1 MMQKEQ
7 LTTTRQML
15 ETAYERHDT
24 ATVTRLSQLLDQYA
38 AQQARE
44 QLGELSRPA

>member
-1 MMQKEQ
+1 MQKEQ

-15 ETAYERHDT
+15 ETAYDRHDMT
-24 ATVTRLSQLLDQYA
+24 AVTRLSQLLDQYA

>member
-1 MMQKEQ
+1 MI
-7 LTTTRQML
+7 RQML
-15 ETAYERHDT
+15 EAAYDHHDMN
-24 ATVTRLSQLLDQYA
+24 AVNRLSLFLDQYA